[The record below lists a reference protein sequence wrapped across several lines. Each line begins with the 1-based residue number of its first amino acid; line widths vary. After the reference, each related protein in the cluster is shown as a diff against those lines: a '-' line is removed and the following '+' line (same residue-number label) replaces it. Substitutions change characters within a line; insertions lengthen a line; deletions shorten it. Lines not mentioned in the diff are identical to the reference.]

1 MTQTGVVED
10 REVKTAMRR
19 GWWQRC
25 PACGEGALF
34 KGFLKVQDRCP
45 FCREEL
51 HHQRA
56 DDGPAYFTIL
66 IVGHLLAPSMM
77 FVYFRW
83 EPSPWTM
90 AIGFSLGVVLLS
102 LALLPRIKGAMIGLQ
117 WAKRMHGFGRD
128 VDPVLEEAPIA
139 DV

>member
-1 MTQTGVVED
+1 MTQGQAVED
-10 REVKTAMRR
+10 RDLKSALRR

-34 KGFLKVQDRCP
+34 RSFLKVQDACP
-45 FCREEL
+45 FCRAEL
-51 HHQRA
+51 HHHRA
-56 DDGPAYFTIL
+56 DDGPAYLTIL
-66 IVGHLLAPSMM
+66 IVGHLFAPAIL

-83 EPSPWTM
+83 QPSPWTM
-90 AIGFSLGVVLLS
+90 AIGFSISVVVLS
-102 LALLPRIKGAMIGLQ
+102 LMLLPRIKGAIVGLQ

-128 VDPVLEEAPIA
+128 QEPIGDESGLA

>member
-1 MTQTGVVED
+1 MTRSEAAAD
-10 REVKTAMRR
+10 RELKPAMRR

-34 KGFLKVQDRCP
+34 KSFLKVQERCP

-66 IVGHLLAPSMM
+66 IVGHLLAPTML

-83 EPSPWTM
+83 QPTPWTM
-90 AIGFSLGVVLLS
+90 AIGFSAGVIVLS
-102 LALLPRIKGAMIGLQ
+102 LLLLPRIKGAMVGLQ
-117 WAKRMHGFGRD
+117 WAKRMHGFGHPAEPRADDAAVPD
-128 VDPVLEEAPIA
+128 V
-139 DV
+139 